1 MRALIKKITPVS
13 VEKTIWDVIIV
24 GTGMG
29 GATVGH
35 ELAKMG
41 RKVLFLEKGLFL
53 SHDSPVQTLN
63 DLDEKQERAVLGRW
77 PLKLEGSTS
86 FGDMNFF
93 APLGFGTG
101 GSANLYAAQL
111 ERMLPADF
119 SPKKNY
125 PSVKNSTLPDNWPI
139 DYDGFKSYYRKAE
152 KMYGVRGEQDFFNP
166 DLKASLITAP
176 LIDKETKKNF
186 KIFED
191 LKLHPYRAHVAS
203 EFIKNCDGCGGK
215 ICFSQCK
222 NDAFKIA
229 LLPALKNYGAKIIT
243 EADVKYL
250 KADNKKVKYVICNH
264 KNKELEL
271 KGKIVIL
278 AAGSLFTPVIL
289 LASKSKYWPNGL
301 ANSSDYVGRNL
312 MWHASDFFG
321 VFPLKSSSKT
331 SHAKELSL
339 NDFYFNNGIKLGN
352 IQSVGVPINSIYV
365 SSYLHNLTQKKSK
378 LFKLILQPF
387 VIAAIAYT
395 ASVLARYFKLYTTII
410 EDLPYWENRVF
421 YDPKAKNNMRFNY
434 NYPDEL
440 RIRTHFFRKKIKST
454 FGKKFFTFFITGKNN
469 INFGHPSGTCRFG
482 NNPKT
487 SVLNKYNRCH
497 DIENLYVV
505 DASFFPSSSGANPSL
520 TIAANALRVAPYIHN
535 HLKQF

>member
-1 MRALIKKITPVS
+1 MQSLISKATPTS
-13 VEKTIWDVIIV
+13 PEKTLWDVIIV

-35 ELAKMG
+35 ELARMG

-53 SHDSPVQTLN
+53 SHDSFRQSSKH
-63 DLDEKQERAVLGRW
+63 LDEKQERALLGRW

-86 FGDMNFF
+86 FGDMDFF
-93 APLGFGTG
+93 APLGSGTG

-111 ERMLPADF
+111 ERMLPIDF

-125 PSVKNSTLPDNWPI
+125 PSIKNSTLPDEWPI
-139 DYDGFKSYYRKAE
+139 DYEGFMSYYRKAE
-152 KMYGVRGEQDFFNP
+152 MMFGVRGEKDFFNSDP
-166 DLKASLITAP
+166 KASYLSAP
-176 LIDKETKKNF
+176 LMGNETKKNF

-215 ICFSQCK
+215 ICFNHCK

-229 LLPALKNYGAKIIT
+229 LLPALRNYRAKIIT
-243 EADVKYL
+243 EAEVRCL
-250 KADNKKVKYVICNH
+250 KADSKKVKHVICNH
-264 KNKELEL
+264 KNKELQL

-289 LASKSKYWPNGL
+289 LASKSKDWPSGL
-301 ANSSDYVGRNL
+301 ANSSGYIGRNL

-321 VFPLKSSSKT
+321 VFPLKSSSIA

-339 NDFYFNNGIKLGN
+339 NDFYFKDGIKLGN
-352 IQSVGVPINSIYV
+352 IQSVGVPINSKYV
-365 SSYLHNLTQKKSK
+365 SSYLNNLAQKKSK

-387 VIAAIAYT
+387 VIALIAYV
-395 ASVLARYFKLYTTII
+395 ASLLARYFKLYATII

-421 YDPKAKNNMRFNY
+421 YDPKAKNNMRFTY

-440 RIRTHFFRKKIKST
+440 SIRTQFFRKKIKNT
-454 FGKKFFTFFITGKNN
+454 FGKKFLTFFITGKNN

-482 NNPKT
+482 NDPKT

-497 DIENLYVV
+497 DIENLYVI

-535 HLKQF
+535 HLKQL

>member
-1 MRALIKKITPVS
+1 MSSLIRNATPAFA
-13 VEKTIWDVIIV
+13 EKTIWDVIIV
-24 GTGMG
+24 GTGIG

-41 RKVLFLEKGLFL
+41 RKVLFLEKGPFL
-53 SHDSPVQTLN
+53 SHDSFRQPSKN
-63 DLDEKQERAVLGRW
+63 FNEKQERVALGRW
-77 PLKLEGSTS
+77 PLKLEGTTS
-86 FGDMNFF
+86 FGDMDFF
-93 APLGFGTG
+93 APLGSGTG

-111 ERMLPADF
+111 ERMLPIDF
-119 SPKKNY
+119 FPKKNY
-125 PSVKNSTLPDNWPI
+125 PAIKDSTLPNEWPI
-139 DYDGFKSYYRKAE
+139 DYQDFMLYYRKAE
-152 KMYGVRGEQDFFNP
+152 IMYGVRGEQDFFNV
-166 DLKASLITAP
+166 DLKASYLNAP
-176 LIDKETKKNF
+176 FPDEEIKKNF

-203 EFIKNCDGCGGK
+203 EFVKNCDGCGGR
-215 ICFSQCK
+215 ICFNQCK

-229 LLPALKNYGAKIIT
+229 LLPALKNYDAKIIT
-243 EADVKYL
+243 EAEVKHL
-250 KADNKKVKYVICNH
+250 KAGRRKVKSVICNH
-264 KNKELEL
+264 KNKELQL

-278 AAGSLFTPVIL
+278 AAGSLFTPIIL
-289 LASKSKYWPNGL
+289 LASKSKYWSNGL

-339 NDFYFNNGIKLGN
+339 NDFYFHDGIKLGN
-352 IQSVGVPINSIYV
+352 IQSVGVPINSKYV
-365 SSYLHNLTQKKSK
+365 SSYLNNLAQKKSK
-378 LFKLILQPF
+378 LFSLILPSF
-387 VIAAIAYT
+387 MIASIAYA
-395 ASVLARYFKLYTTII
+395 ASFLSRYFKLYATII

-440 RIRTHFFRKKIKST
+440 HFRTQFFRKKIKKI

-482 NNPKT
+482 NDPKT

-497 DIENLYVV
+497 DLENLYVV

-520 TIAANALRVAPYIHN
+520 TIAANAIRVAPHIHK
-535 HLKQF
+535 HLNQL